1 MNRYNRGSKV
11 IIETIFYDTS
21 MGIAQ
26 PTSANITISYP
37 DGAVGSNWPFDGSE
51 QQTTTIALT
60 NTSTTDGTWATTWD
74 SAVSAP
80 GLIQW
85 SAVPSDL
92 TFGVN
97 EGQFLLRGNL
107 ANPTAVATT
116 L

>member
-1 MNRYNRGSKV
+1 MLRYNRGSKV
-11 IIETIFYDTS
+11 VISTIFTS
-21 MGIAQ
+21 TDDDLAA
-26 PTSANITISYP
+26 PTSANLTLAYP
-37 DGAVGSNWPFDGSE
+37 DGATGSNWPFDGSE
-51 QQTTTIALT
+51 QQTTTLALT
-60 NTSTTDGTWATTWD
+60 NTSTVTGTWATTWD